1 MKIIKN
7 QLRLM
12 MFVALWLSSALIFAQ
27 ELPVNPKLHKGK
39 LENGFTYYLE
49 ENALPANH
57 IEFRLVVKAG
67 SILEDEDQQGLAH
80 FIEHMAFNGTRHFE
94 KNSLISFLQKMGL
107 EFGADLNAYTSFDET
122 VYILPIPTDK
132 PENVEKALTI
142 LSDWAHQVT
151 FAHEEIDK
159 ERGVIMEEW
168 RTAQGAQD
176 RMFRK
181 IWPITLAG
189 SRYGKRMPI
198 GKTDIIQNGK
208 YEALKRFYRDWY
220 RPDLMALI
228 AVGNFK
234 KADMEQRIKKHFGK
248 IKSPQNP
255 RKREY
260 YSTPDFKGTRVA
272 IASDKEATENMINV
286 EFTKPGTAPS
296 KNTLPWL
303 RKAIIQDVY
312 SAMIGQRLA
321 ELTLSGE
328 PPFLYA
334 YSYYG
339 LTMLG
344 KDKYA
349 YSLAISVK
357 DGEFEEGLKKAMAA
371 HERVRE
377 FGFTES
383 EFGQIK
389 ALFINEYERGVKEES
404 KAKSAGMADY
414 YLSHFL
420 GGGTS
425 PLLSA
430 PDGLKYVKELLPTI
444 KLEEVNAL
452 SEEFWGRSDNRVIQ
466 VTAKAADADKI
477 PSKQAL
483 IDILDN
489 IKNDESIEAYK
500 DSKIDMPLMSSMPRP
515 GSIVEESTD
524 KKTGIVSM
532 TLSNGIKVYLKP
544 TDFKNDEVN
553 MMASGLGGLS
563 LYSPDENMTL
573 RHAGDV
579 VNAMGVGPFNM
590 IDFRK
595 FMLGKTASVQTFISL
610 YGEDVSGF
618 SSLKDLETF
627 MQLLHLKFTT
637 ARKDEEAFKSWL
649 SGMKNAYANAASG
662 PDFKY
667 QMRRQEI
674 MLGKDNPWIN
684 LPTPEQLDE
693 IDLDRAIEVY
703 KERFA
708 DASHFKFVFVGN
720 IDLETFRPLLEQY
733 VASLPSKNGKGSY
746 KDLNLSVK
754 SGQVSENIHAGVD
767 EKSQVDIVLSGDY
780 TYSRENNNR
789 MQAIASILT
798 NKIMETLREKMSGIY
813 SANVICAPSP
823 LPEPSFQFEIS
834 FPCKP
839 ENAEALAQAALEEL
853 EKIKKGDFTDEDLQK
868 VLNASKDNFDKQ
880 IKENGYWLSTM
891 NAYLANG
898 WPFEEIAE
906 GKAKIEAITRKSVIK
921 TAKRYLTGKNLIK
934 TIKLPEGYEKKN

>member
-7 QLRLM
+7 QFRLM

-27 ELPVNPKLHKGK
+27 ELPVNPKLQIGK

-49 ENALPANH
+49 ENGLPANH

-80 FIEHMAFNGTRHFE
+80 FIEHMAFNGTKHFE

-107 EFGADLNAYTSFDET
+107 RFGADLNAYTSFDET
-122 VYILPIPTDK
+122 VYILPIPTDN
-132 PENVEKALTI
+132 PENVDKALTV

-168 RTAQGAQD
+168 RTSQGAQD

-198 GKTDIIQNGK
+198 GKTEIIQNGK

-220 RPDLMALI
+220 RPDLMGLI

-234 KADMEQRIKKHFGK
+234 KADMEQRIKKHFGE
-248 IKSPQNP
+248 IKLPENP

-272 IASDKEATENMINV
+272 IASDEEATENMINV
-286 EFTKPGTAPS
+286 EFTKPGTAPT

-303 RKAIIQDVY
+303 RKAILQDVY
-312 SAMIGQRLA
+312 SVMIGQRLF
-321 ELTLSGE
+321 ELTQSGE

-334 YSYYG
+334 YSSYG
-339 LTMLG
+339 PTMLG

-349 YSLAISVK
+349 YNLAVSVK
-357 DGEFEEGLKKAMAA
+357 DSQFEQGLKKAMAA
-371 HERVRE
+371 HERVRQ
-377 FGFTES
+377 FGFTEA
-383 EFGQIK
+383 EFEQTK
-389 ALFINEYERGVKEES
+389 ALFINEYERGVKEDS
-404 KAKSAGMADY
+404 KAKSAGMASY

-430 PDGLKYVKELLPTI
+430 SDGLKYVKQILPSI
-444 KLEEVNAL
+444 KLEEINAL
-452 SEEFWGRSDNRVIQ
+452 SEDFWGRSDNRVIQ

-477 PSKQAL
+477 PSKQRL
-483 IDILDN
+483 IDILDKIN
-489 IKNDESIEAYK
+489 QDESIEAYK
-500 DSKIDMPLMSSMPRP
+500 DSKIDKPLMSLMPRP
-515 GSIVEESTD
+515 GSIVEESVD
-524 KKTGIVSM
+524 EETGIISM
-532 TLSNGIKVYLKP
+532 KLSNGVKVYLKP

-553 MMASGLGGLS
+553 MTASGLGGLS
-563 LYSPDENMTL
+563 LYSADENMTV
-573 RHAGDV
+573 RHAGMAVD
-579 VNAMGVGPFNM
+579 AMGVGPFNT
-590 IDFRK
+590 IDFGK
-595 FMLGKTASVQTFISL
+595 FMSGKTASVQTFIDL

-627 MQLLHLKFTT
+627 MQLLYLKFTT

-649 SGMKNAYANAASG
+649 SATKSAYANAAFG

-674 MLGKDNPWIN
+674 MLGKNNPWIN
-684 LPTPEQLDE
+684 IPTSEELDE

-720 IDLETFRPLLEQY
+720 IDLATFRPLLEQY
-733 VASLPSKNGKGSY
+733 VASLPSKDGKGFY
-746 KDLNLSVK
+746 KDLNLRVK
-754 SGQVSENIHAGVD
+754 SGKISENIYAGVD

-780 TYSRENNNR
+780 KYSRENNNR
-789 MQAIASILT
+789 MQAIANLLT
-798 NKIMETLREKMSGIY
+798 NKMMETLREKMSGVY
-813 SANVICAPSP
+813 SASVICAPTP
-823 LPEPSFQFEIS
+823 FPEPTFQFNIS

-839 ENAEALAQAALEEL
+839 ENAEVLAQAALEEL
-853 EKIKKGDFTDEDLQK
+853 EKIKKGDFTEEDLQK
-868 VLNASKDNFDKQ
+868 IINAGKNNFDKQ

-898 WPFEEIAE
+898 WSFKEIAE
-906 GKAKIEAITRKSVIK
+906 GKAKIEAVTKKSVIR
-921 TAKRYLTGKNLIK
+921 TANRYLTSKNLIK
-934 TIKLPEGYEKKN
+934 TIKLPEGYEK